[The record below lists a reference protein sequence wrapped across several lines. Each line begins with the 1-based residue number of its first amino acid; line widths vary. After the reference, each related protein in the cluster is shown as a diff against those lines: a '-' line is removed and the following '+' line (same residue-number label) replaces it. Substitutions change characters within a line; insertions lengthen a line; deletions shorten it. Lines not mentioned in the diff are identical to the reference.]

1 MKHSSA
7 MIALCGLMG
16 ALAVVIMLLASFI
29 AIGTYAGPVL
39 AGIAFIPV
47 VCDYGGGIAAALYA
61 VVSAICLILIPD
73 KESAVI
79 FLFLGWYPA
88 ARAGFNRIKPKLLRL
103 MAKLISF
110 NAAVFAAYWLMLN
123 VFGMAELAG
132 EYQSYSAGF
141 FLLLVILGNVTFV
154 VYDLAL
160 SKLTPAYI
168 LKIRPRLKKG
178 G

>member
-1 MKHSSA
+1 
-7 MIALCGLMG
+7 
-16 ALAVVIMLLASFI
+16 MLH
-29 AIGTYAGPVL
+29 
-39 AGIAFIPV
+39 
-47 VCDYGGGIAAALYA
+47 
-61 VVSAICLILIPD
+61 
-73 KESAVI
+73 
-79 FLFLGWYPA
+79 
-88 ARAGFNRIKPKLLRL
+88 
-103 MAKLISF
+103 
-110 NAAVFAAYWLMLN
+110 

-141 FLLLVILGNVTFV
+141 LLLLVILGNVTFV